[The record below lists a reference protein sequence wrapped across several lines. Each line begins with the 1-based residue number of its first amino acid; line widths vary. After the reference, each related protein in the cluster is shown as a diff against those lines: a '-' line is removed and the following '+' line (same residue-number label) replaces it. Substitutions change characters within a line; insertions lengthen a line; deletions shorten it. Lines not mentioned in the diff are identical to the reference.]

1 MWFPLA
7 FMSIV
12 QTVAGIANAPKEVKV
27 SLSLEGFSD
36 IFTDYSVG
44 KNLRKWEEEEFKDLN
59 QGFIQNLGAQQM
71 LSRYDHGDLFSV
83 KVNKNSDTIWSITE
97 PQRQNMINLLSQRS
111 EINNETTSCGAWF
124 VFDYRIRRNP
134 NQYNKLYEFAS
145 GEAKHLLSLEEC
157 DDFKAVLEG
166 ESPNLNV
173 TINKAIPHYI
183 RALNTDTAREMTG
196 ILNAD
201 INTKLWANLT
211 LSLQRKVTVLRVC
224 ESATDAYRIN
234 GVESCQPGETEHTTV
249 KEEKWW
255 SMTTLGKL
263 IPTDPESD
271 DLVDELIIISDKTGP
286 ESLAW
291 LTGYGVIGLY
301 LSVVLLAGRYTRAI
315 FQYDG
320 AYIMFHEYPNVDEL
334 LQLCSDIYLVRELK
348 EWKLEEDLMAKLI
361 YLYRSPETML
371 RVTKLRP
378 YKPKLK
384 QIKQD

>member
-1 MWFPLA
+1 M
-7 FMSIV
+7 
-12 QTVAGIANAPKEVKV
+12 
-27 SLSLEGFSD
+27 
-36 IFTDYSVG
+36 
-44 KNLRKWEEEEFKDLN
+44 
-59 QGFIQNLGAQQM
+59 
-71 LSRYDHGDLFSV
+71 
-83 KVNKNSDTIWSITE
+83 NKNSDTIWSITE

-263 IPTDPESD
+263 VS
-271 DLVDELIIISDKTGP
+271 
-286 ESLAW
+286 
-291 LTGYGVIGLY
+291 
-301 LSVVLLAGRYTRAI
+301 
-315 FQYDG
+315 
-320 AYIMFHEYPNVDEL
+320 N
-334 LQLCSDIYLVRELK
+334 LK
-348 EWKLEEDLMAKLI
+348 
-361 YLYRSPETML
+361 S
-371 RVTKLRP
+371 
-378 YKPKLK
+378 
-384 QIKQD
+384 